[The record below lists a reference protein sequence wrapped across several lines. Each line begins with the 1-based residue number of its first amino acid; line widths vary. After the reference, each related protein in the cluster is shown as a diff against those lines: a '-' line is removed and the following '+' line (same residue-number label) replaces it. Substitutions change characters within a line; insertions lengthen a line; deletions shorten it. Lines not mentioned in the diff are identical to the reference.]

1 MDSYVSDNIKLQD
14 DPIWEHLEKIEGE
27 CKDKTVYTASR
38 LDTFARCGW
47 QGKLKFIDKIPEETR
62 NLGAVCGRGIH
73 RAIHKVHS
81 ENLWRDAPDMFGDEW
96 KAVFAEDAGKRW
108 SGNVT
113 DNKIAIAR
121 HDFKTMFAGYCG
133 LNSPDYLGS
142 QCRIYSELPFRGIL
156 KHPRTETRYRVA
168 GKLDQVRSFDSGFLN
183 ITDMKSN
190 QARPNER
197 FLMLSKQYGLYGWAL
212 KHATFVL
219 PDGEPMDCK
228 TFDRYPD
235 ELIWYHL
242 RNLLPYKRAG
252 TASDGTKFQKG
263 DSRGDPRIPVLRTPD
278 AYDFLCEQIC
288 RVIQTIRFG
297 LFTQAEGSI
306 ECSMCR
312 VSHACTAGKLGSRQ
326 DDIALADMDSF
337 YEREGK

>member
-1 MDSYVSDNIKLQD
+1 MDKYVSDVVKLQD
-14 DPIWEHLEKIEGE
+14 DPIWEHLETIEGE
-27 CKDKTVYTASR
+27 CKDKTVYSASR

-73 RAIHKVHS
+73 KAIHRVHS
-81 ENLWRDAPDMFGDEW
+81 ENLWSDAPDMFDDEW
-96 KAVFAEDAGKRW
+96 ETVFGEEGDKRW
-108 SGNVT
+108 FGNVT
-113 DNKIAIAR
+113 EEKIRTA
-121 HDFKTMFAGYCG
+121 HGDFKTMFVGYCDRNG
-133 LNSPDYLGS
+133 PGS
-142 QCRIYSELPFRGIL
+142 IGNYQIYTELPFRGIL
-156 KHPRTETRYRVA
+156 KHPRTQTRYRVA
-168 GKLDQVRSFDSGFLN
+168 GTLDQVRQFDSGFLN
-183 ITDMKSN
+183 VTDIKSN
-190 QARPNER
+190 KAKPNER

-212 KHATFVL
+212 KHAVFVK
-219 PDGEPMDCK
+219 PDGKPLN
-228 TFDRYPD
+228 FGRYPD

-242 RNLLPYKRAG
+242 RNLLPYKRGG

-263 DSRGDPRIPVLRTPD
+263 DLRGDPRIPVLRTPD

-288 RVIQTIRFG
+288 RLIQMIRFR

-312 VSHACTAGKLGSRQ
+312 VSHACTAGALGSRE
-326 DDIALADMDSF
+326 DDIALADLDSF